1 MKQLTDIDIAQMIGD
16 EFSPDYAQTRRAVR
30 SELQL
35 SRRIPHTPRTPP
47 VHATLDL
54 HQLTEEQAW
63 TAIMDL
69 AKQNNGIVTT
79 AMVVAAGFPRG
90 SLKYLAD
97 NGNLEKASR
106 GVYTLPEVWDDEF
119 VNLQSRYKRG
129 VFSLDTALF
138 LCDLK
143 RNDLS
148 RTAVAVQL

>member
-69 AKQNNGIVTT
+69 AKSGTRTANIITGASGILKIKFQQWARDSILSPYIISFKPINNGS
-79 AMVVAAGFPRG
+79 F
-90 SLKYLAD
+90 
-97 NGNLEKASR
+97 
-106 GVYTLPEVWDDEF
+106 
-119 VNLQSRYKRG
+119 
-129 VFSLDTALF
+129 
-138 LCDLK
+138 
-143 RNDLS
+143 
-148 RTAVAVQL
+148 AVKFKKHKKTNA